1 MSLAQAPAQCRGWYG
16 SRPDVTGP
24 CWTQTSGTAV
34 LQARLEGRHT
44 GATGGGEPAGVSR
57 PDSVSPSSWL
67 ERWWGPG
74 APRLPS
80 VEFWWSCHPRVA
92 KGPLPF
98 ASHMGAGVC
107 GGGGALDPRSPQ
119 HGQPWAGEGCGQEG
133 EGLDYQE
140 GRAALG
146 SPGESP
152 KSEDLQSLWGLRVRG
167 GGARTSISTLGLAER
182 LPQLDQRGTETP
194 RWSSPPAACC
204 LLRSQLVKSACCA
217 LRGPVTLSS
226 TRTRALLSG
235 SGSLEPHAQ
244 QILGRAW
251 LGPFWPER
259 RGTSG

>member
-1 MSLAQAPAQCRGWYG
+1 MGGVSLAQAPAQCRGWYG

-167 GGARTSISTLGLAER
+167 GDKHPGFGRTASTAGSAGHRDTPLEQPPSCLLPPPLTAREVCVLCAPGACHPVFHKDKGPSIWFRVPGAPCTANPWKGLA
-182 LPQLDQRGTETP
+182 
-194 RWSSPPAACC
+194 W
-204 LLRSQLVKSACCA
+204 
-217 LRGPVTLSS
+217 
-226 TRTRALLSG
+226 ALL
-235 SGSLEPHAQ
+235 A
-244 QILGRAW
+244 
-251 LGPFWPER
+251 
-259 RGTSG
+259 